1 MVDLVTKDPN
11 EYRLFAMMP
20 LLLSSAAFS
29 LGAVLYAKPI
39 ITPLAMVCLV
49 CYKYVKK
56 PFGWGI
62 RQVYGGL
69 ILEAW
74 VSMRKFSGEMFDG
87 APTVVAMGRQ
97 AEFNAMINSRYFT
110 REFPCT
116 VYDYVHVLTSSAGLT
131 ALQGYSFHH
140 CTLARLAVPTFTACL
155 LILCGRRFPWPL

>member
-1 MVDLVTKDPN
+1 MDLVTKAPN

-39 ITPLAMVCLV
+39 ITPVAMVCLV

-56 PFGWGI
+56 PYGWGI

-74 VSMRKFSGEMFDG
+74 VSMRKFSGEMFDA
-87 APTVVAMGRQ
+87 APTIVAMGRQ
-97 AEFNAMINSRYFT
+97 AEFDSMINSRYWT
-110 REFPCT
+110 
-116 VYDYVHVLTSSAGLT
+116 
-131 ALQGYSFHH
+131 
-140 CTLARLAVPTFTACL
+140 
-155 LILCGRRFPWPL
+155 RRFPCGR

>member
-69 ILEAW
+69 VKEIQIG
-74 VSMRKFSGEMFDG
+74 MRKSAGELYD
-87 APTVVAMGRQ
+87 ATPTIVAMGRQ
-97 AEFNAMINSRYFT
+97 GDWDKILDKRFYER
-110 REFPCT
+110 
-116 VYDYVHVLTSSAGLT
+116 
-131 ALQGYSFHH
+131 
-140 CTLARLAVPTFTACL
+140 L
-155 LILCGRRFPWPL
+155 LIWPLYFGALGRSNFYGVVFHLPVCCIL

>member
-62 RQVYGGL
+62 RQVYGKTQQCTYHFPSHRL
-69 ILEAW
+69 I
-74 VSMRKFSGEMFDG
+74 VNG
-87 APTVVAMGRQ
+87 
-97 AEFNAMINSRYFT
+97 
-110 REFPCT
+110 
-116 VYDYVHVLTSSAGLT
+116 
-131 ALQGYSFHH
+131 
-140 CTLARLAVPTFTACL
+140 
-155 LILCGRRFPWPL
+155 

>member
-74 VSMRKFSGEMFDG
+74 VTMRKFSGEMFDG

-110 REFPCT
+110 REFSFAS
-116 VYDYVHVLTSSAGLT
+116 YDFVHV
-131 ALQGYSFHH
+131 F
-140 CTLARLAVPTFTACL
+140 LARNRLDRLNYRATAFAAVLWLDWTLQLLRHAC
-155 LILCGRRFPWPL
+155 